1 MTEQT
6 QAQLMRCLQCK
17 NPGCSAA
24 CPLGNDIPT
33 IVRLVRE
40 GKFAMAVQVV
50 GHPFGGVCGYVCPHE
65 NQCQGGCVLAKRGQA
80 VPTGEAE
87 ATAFTNSP
95 YVVGRRD
102 DKLAGR
108 RVAVVGGGVSGI
120 TFAVKCYESGA
131 DVTVYESNMLL
142 STLYGIPEFR
152 LPHRLLDDIVRS
164 VEQSD
169 IRVEHK
175 YVCQADIAAMQNDN
189 DIVYLAVGRTVC
201 RALGVTGEEYATTAD
216 KFLHEAMLPR
226 DVIVVGGGNTA
237 MDCARLN
244 ARLGGKTMIAY
255 RRAMADMPCYAKEV
269 QAAADDGVMFE
280 TNLAPVMVDKQADGR
295 LSVTFARTNSEGR
308 GRLSV
313 TDELYTFSCDCL
325 AVAAGNMLDGNVYAQ
340 DKTVPVDNCGNVDG
354 NLYAGGDCA
363 GGSLGVEAVKAA
375 ICACNG
381 VVERYA
387 TK

>member
-87 ATAFTNSP
+87 AIAFTNSP
-95 YVVGRRD
+95 YVVARRD

-152 LPHRLLDDIVRS
+152 LPHTLLDDIVRS

-313 TDELYTFSCDCL
+313 TDELHTFSCDCL
-325 AVAAGNMLDGNVYAQ
+325 VVAAGNMLDGNVYAQ

-363 GGSLGVEAVKAA
+363 GGSLVVEAVKAA
-375 ICACNG
+375 ICAYNG
-381 VVERYA
+381 VFERYA

>member
-1 MTEQT
+1 
-6 QAQLMRCLQCK
+6 MRCLQCK

-40 GKFAMAVQVV
+40 GKFDEAVQVV

-95 YVVGRRD
+95 YVVARRD

-164 VEQSD
+164 VEQSN

-280 TNLAPVMVDKQADGR
+280 TNLAPVMVDKHADGR

-313 TDELYTFSCDCL
+313 TDELHTFSCDCL
-325 AVAAGNMLDGNVYAQ
+325 VVAAGNMLDCNVYAQ

-363 GGSLGVEAVKAA
+363 GGSLVVEAVKAA

>member
-1 MTEQT
+1 
-6 QAQLMRCLQCK
+6 MRCLQCK

-87 ATAFTNSP
+87 VIAFTNSP
-95 YVVGRRD
+95 YVVARRD

-216 KFLHEAMLPR
+216 KFLREAMLPR

-313 TDELYTFSCDCL
+313 TDELHTFSCDCL
-325 AVAAGNMLDGNVYAQ
+325 VVAAGNMLDGNVYAQ

-363 GGSLGVEAVKAA
+363 GGNLVVEAVKAA
-375 ICACNG
+375 ICAYNG

>member
-17 NPGCSAA
+17 NPGCSVA

-33 IVRLVRE
+33 IVRFVRE

-95 YVVGRRD
+95 YVVARRD

-244 ARLGGKTMIAY
+244 ARFGGKTMIAY

-313 TDELYTFSCDCL
+313 TDELHTFSCDCL
-325 AVAAGNMLDGNVYAQ
+325 VVAAGNMLDGNVYAQ

-363 GGSLGVEAVKAA
+363 GGSLVVEAVKAA

-381 VVERYA
+381 VFERYA

>member
-1 MTEQT
+1 
-6 QAQLMRCLQCK
+6 MRCLQCK

-95 YVVGRRD
+95 YVVARRD

-189 DIVYLAVGRTVC
+189 DIVYLAVGKTVC

-313 TDELYTFSCDCL
+313 TDELHTFSCDCL
-325 AVAAGNMLDGNVYAQ
+325 VVAAGNMLDGNVYAQ

-363 GGSLGVEAVKAA
+363 GGSLVVEAVKAA

-381 VVERYA
+381 V
-387 TK
+387 TSCK

>member
-1 MTEQT
+1 
-6 QAQLMRCLQCK
+6 MRCLQCK

-87 ATAFTNSP
+87 AIAFTNSP
-95 YVVGRRD
+95 YVVARRD

-169 IRVEHK
+169 IRVEYK

-280 TNLAPVMVDKQADGR
+280 TNLAPVMVDKHADGR

-313 TDELYTFSCDCL
+313 TDELHTFSCDCL
-325 AVAAGNMLDGNVYAQ
+325 VVAAGNMLDCNVYAQ

-363 GGSLGVEAVKAA
+363 GGSLVVEAVKAA

-381 VVERYA
+381 VLERYA

>member
-1 MTEQT
+1 
-6 QAQLMRCLQCK
+6 MRCLQCK

-87 ATAFTNSP
+87 AIAFTNSP
-95 YVVGRRD
+95 YVVARRD

-280 TNLAPVMVDKQADGR
+280 TNLAPVMVDKHADGR
-295 LSVTFARTNSEGR
+295 LLVTFARTNSEGR

-313 TDELYTFSCDCL
+313 TDELHTFSCDCL
-325 AVAAGNMLDGNVYAQ
+325 VVAAGNMLDCNVYAQ

-363 GGSLGVEAVKAA
+363 GGSLVVEAVKAA

>member
-95 YVVGRRD
+95 YVVARRD

-175 YVCQADIAAMQNDN
+175 YVCQADIAAMQNDK

-295 LSVTFARTNSEGR
+295 LSVTFARTYSEGR

-313 TDELYTFSCDCL
+313 TDELHTFSCDCL
-325 AVAAGNMLDGNVYAQ
+325 VVAAGNMLDGNVYAQ
-340 DKTVPVDNCGNVDG
+340 DKTVPVDNCGNASG

-363 GGSLGVEAVKAA
+363 GGSLVVEAVKSA

>member
-1 MTEQT
+1 
-6 QAQLMRCLQCK
+6 MRCLQCK

-80 VPTGEAE
+80 VPTAEAE
-87 ATAFTNSP
+87 AIAFTNSP
-95 YVVGRRD
+95 YVVARRD

-280 TNLAPVMVDKQADGR
+280 TNLAPVMVDKHADGR

-313 TDELYTFSCDCL
+313 TDELHTFGCDCL
-325 AVAAGNMLDGNVYAQ
+325 VVAAGNMLDGNVYAQ
-340 DKTVPVDNCGNVDG
+340 DKTVPVDNCGNVDS

-363 GGSLGVEAVKAA
+363 GGSLVVEAVKAA
-375 ICACNG
+375 ICAFNG

>member
-1 MTEQT
+1 
-6 QAQLMRCLQCK
+6 MRCLQCK

-95 YVVGRRD
+95 YVVARRD

-313 TDELYTFSCDCL
+313 TDELHTFSCDCL
-325 AVAAGNMLDGNVYAQ
+325 VVAAGNMLDGNVYAQ
-340 DKTVPVDNCGNVDG
+340 DKTVPVDNCGNASG

-363 GGSLGVEAVKAA
+363 GGSLVVEAVKSA
-375 ICACNG
+375 ICACND

>member
-1 MTEQT
+1 
-6 QAQLMRCLQCK
+6 MRCLQCK

-33 IVRLVRE
+33 IVSLVRE

-95 YVVGRRD
+95 YVVARRD

-131 DVTVYESNMLL
+131 DVAVYESNMLL

-269 QAAADDGVMFE
+269 QAASDDGVMFE

-313 TDELYTFSCDCL
+313 TDELHTFSCDCL
-325 AVAAGNMLDGNVYAQ
+325 VVAAGNMLDGNVYAQ

-363 GGSLGVEAVKAA
+363 GGSLVVEAVKAA

-381 VVERYA
+381 VFERYA

>member
-1 MTEQT
+1 
-6 QAQLMRCLQCK
+6 MRCLQCK

-95 YVVGRRD
+95 YVVARRD

-226 DVIVVGGGNTA
+226 NVIVVGGGNTA

-280 TNLAPVMVDKQADGR
+280 TNLAPVMVDKHADGR

-313 TDELYTFSCDCL
+313 TDELHTFSCDCL
-325 AVAAGNMLDGNVYAQ
+325 VVAAGNMLDGNVYAQ

-363 GGSLGVEAVKAA
+363 GGSLVVEAVKAA
-375 ICACNG
+375 ICACND

>member
-17 NPGCSAA
+17 NPGCSVA

-95 YVVGRRD
+95 YVVARRD

-313 TDELYTFSCDCL
+313 TDELHTFSCDCL
-325 AVAAGNMLDGNVYAQ
+325 VVAAGNMLDCNVYAQ

-363 GGSLGVEAVKAA
+363 GGSLVVEAVKAA
-375 ICACNG
+375 ICAYNG

>member
-95 YVVGRRD
+95 YVVARRD

-216 KFLHEAMLPR
+216 KFLREAMLPR

-313 TDELYTFSCDCL
+313 TDELHTFSCDCL
-325 AVAAGNMLDGNVYAQ
+325 VVAAGNMLDGNVYAQ

-363 GGSLGVEAVKAA
+363 GGSLVVEAVKAA
-375 ICACNG
+375 ICAYDG

>member
-1 MTEQT
+1 
-6 QAQLMRCLQCK
+6 MRCLQCK

-95 YVVGRRD
+95 YVVARRD

-201 RALGVTGEEYATTAD
+201 RTLGVTGEEYATTAD

-244 ARLGGKTMIAY
+244 ARLGGKTIIAY

-313 TDELYTFSCDCL
+313 TDELHTFSCDCL
-325 AVAAGNMLDGNVYAQ
+325 VVAAGNMLDGNVYAQ

-363 GGSLGVEAVKAA
+363 GGSLVVEAVKAA
-375 ICACNG
+375 MCAYDG

>member
-95 YVVGRRD
+95 YVVSRRD

-201 RALGVTGEEYATTAD
+201 RALGVTGEENATTAD

-313 TDELYTFSCDCL
+313 TDELHTFSCDCL
-325 AVAAGNMLDGNVYAQ
+325 VVAAGNMLDGNVYAQ

-363 GGSLGVEAVKAA
+363 GGSLVVEAVKAA
-375 ICACNG
+375 ICAYNG

>member
-1 MTEQT
+1 
-6 QAQLMRCLQCK
+6 MRCLQCK

-95 YVVGRRD
+95 YVVARRD

-216 KFLHEAMLPR
+216 KFLREAMLPR

-255 RRAMADMPCYAKEV
+255 RRAMSDMPCYAKEV

-313 TDELYTFSCDCL
+313 TDELHTFSCDCL
-325 AVAAGNMLDGNVYAQ
+325 VVAAGNMLDGNVYAQ

-363 GGSLGVEAVKAA
+363 GGSLVVEAVKAA

>member
-87 ATAFTNSP
+87 AIAFTNSP
-95 YVVGRRD
+95 YVVARRD

-313 TDELYTFSCDCL
+313 TDELHTFSCDCL
-325 AVAAGNMLDGNVYAQ
+325 VVAAGNMLDGNVYAQ

-363 GGSLGVEAVKAA
+363 GGSLVVEAVKAA
-375 ICACNG
+375 ICAYDD

>member
-1 MTEQT
+1 
-6 QAQLMRCLQCK
+6 MRCLQCK

-95 YVVGRRD
+95 YVVARRD

-244 ARLGGKTMIAY
+244 ARLGGKTIIAY

-313 TDELYTFSCDCL
+313 TDELHTFSCDCL
-325 AVAAGNMLDGNVYAQ
+325 VVAAGNMLDGNVYAQ
-340 DKTVPVDNCGNVDG
+340 YKTVPVDNCGNVDG

-363 GGSLGVEAVKAA
+363 GGSLVVEAVKAA
-375 ICACNG
+375 ICAYNG

>member
-1 MTEQT
+1 
-6 QAQLMRCLQCK
+6 MRCLQCK

-95 YVVGRRD
+95 YVVARRD

-216 KFLHEAMLPR
+216 KFLREAMLPR

-295 LSVTFARTNSEGR
+295 LSVTFARTYSEGR

-313 TDELYTFSCDCL
+313 TDELHTFSCDCL
-325 AVAAGNMLDGNVYAQ
+325 VVAAGNMLDGNVYAQ

-363 GGSLGVEAVKAA
+363 GGSLVVEAVKAA

-381 VVERYA
+381 V
-387 TK
+387 TSCK

>member
-1 MTEQT
+1 
-6 QAQLMRCLQCK
+6 MRCLQCK

-95 YVVGRRD
+95 YVVARRD

-313 TDELYTFSCDCL
+313 TDELHTFSCDCMV
-325 AVAAGNMLDGNVYAQ
+325 VAAGNMLDGNVYAQ

-363 GGSLGVEAVKAA
+363 GGSLVVEAVKAA
-375 ICACNG
+375 ICAYNG

>member
-1 MTEQT
+1 
-6 QAQLMRCLQCK
+6 MRCLQCK

-24 CPLGNDIPT
+24 CPIGNDIPT

-65 NQCQGGCVLAKRGQA
+65 IQCQGGCVLAKRGQA

-95 YVVGRRD
+95 YVVSRRD

-131 DVTVYESNMLL
+131 DVTVYESNSLL

-175 YVCQADIAAMQNDN
+175 YVCQADIAAMQKKN
-189 DIVYLAVGRTVC
+189 DIVYLAVGKTVC

-308 GRLSV
+308 GRLYV
-313 TDELYTFSCDCL
+313 TDELHTFSCDCL
-325 AVAAGNMLDGNVYAQ
+325 VVAAGNMLDGNVYSQ
-340 DKTVPVDNCGNVDG
+340 DKTVPVDNCGNASG
-354 NLYAGGDCA
+354 NLYAGGDCT
-363 GGSLGVEAVKAA
+363 GGSLVVEAVKAA
-375 ICACNG
+375 ISAYNG
-381 VVERYA
+381 VVERYT

>member
-87 ATAFTNSP
+87 AIAFTNSP
-95 YVVGRRD
+95 YVVARRD

-313 TDELYTFSCDCL
+313 TDELHTFSCDCL
-325 AVAAGNMLDGNVYAQ
+325 VVAAGNMLDGNVYAQ

-363 GGSLGVEAVKAA
+363 GGSLVVEAVKSA

>member
-1 MTEQT
+1 
-6 QAQLMRCLQCK
+6 MRCLQCK

-33 IVRLVRE
+33 IVRLIRE

-95 YVVGRRD
+95 YVVARRD

-255 RRAMADMPCYAKEV
+255 RRALADMPCYAKEV

-313 TDELYTFSCDCL
+313 TDELHTFSCDCL
-325 AVAAGNMLDGNVYAQ
+325 VVAAGNMLDGNVYAQ

-363 GGSLGVEAVKAA
+363 GGNLVVEAVKAA
-375 ICACNG
+375 ICAYNG

>member
-1 MTEQT
+1 
-6 QAQLMRCLQCK
+6 MRCLQCK

-87 ATAFTNSP
+87 AAAFTNSP
-95 YVVGRRD
+95 YVVARRD

-313 TDELYTFSCDCL
+313 TDELHTFGCDCL
-325 AVAAGNMLDGNVYAQ
+325 VVAAGNMLDGNVYAQ

-363 GGSLGVEAVKAA
+363 GGSLVVEAVKAA

>member
-1 MTEQT
+1 
-6 QAQLMRCLQCK
+6 MRCLQCK

-95 YVVGRRD
+95 YVVARRD

-152 LPHRLLDDIVRS
+152 LPHRLLDDIVRT

-308 GRLSV
+308 GKLSV
-313 TDELYTFSCDCL
+313 TDELHTFSCDCL
-325 AVAAGNMLDGNVYAQ
+325 VVAAGNMLDGNVYAQ
-340 DKTVPVDNCGNVDG
+340 DKTVPVDNCGNVDS

-363 GGSLGVEAVKAA
+363 GGSLVVEAVKSA
-375 ICACNG
+375 ICACND

>member
-95 YVVGRRD
+95 YVVARRD

-313 TDELYTFSCDCL
+313 TDELHTFSCDCL
-325 AVAAGNMLDGNVYAQ
+325 VVAAGNMLDGNVYAQ

-363 GGSLGVEAVKAA
+363 GGSLVVEAVKAA

>member
-1 MTEQT
+1 
-6 QAQLMRCLQCK
+6 MRCLQCK

-65 NQCQGGCVLAKRGQA
+65 NQCHGGCVLAKRGQA

-95 YVVGRRD
+95 YVVARRD

-313 TDELYTFSCDCL
+313 TDELHTFSCDCL
-325 AVAAGNMLDGNVYAQ
+325 VVAAGNMLDGNVYAQ
-340 DKTVPVDNCGNVDG
+340 DKTVPVDNCGNASG
-354 NLYAGGDCA
+354 NLYAGGDCT
-363 GGSLGVEAVKAA
+363 GCSLVVEAVKAA

>member
-1 MTEQT
+1 
-6 QAQLMRCLQCK
+6 MRCLQCK

-87 ATAFTNSP
+87 AIAFTNSP
-95 YVVGRRD
+95 YVVARRD

-313 TDELYTFSCDCL
+313 TDELHTFSCDCL
-325 AVAAGNMLDGNVYAQ
+325 VVAAGNMLDGNVYAQ

-363 GGSLGVEAVKAA
+363 GGSLVVEAVKAA
-375 ICACNG
+375 ICAYNG

>member
-1 MTEQT
+1 
-6 QAQLMRCLQCK
+6 MRCLQCK

-95 YVVGRRD
+95 YVVARRD
-102 DKLAGR
+102 DKLACR

-175 YVCQADIAAMQNDN
+175 YVCQADIAALQNDN

-295 LSVTFARTNSEGR
+295 LSVTFALTNSEGR

-313 TDELYTFSCDCL
+313 TDELHTFSCDCL
-325 AVAAGNMLDGNVYAQ
+325 VVAAGNMLDGNVYAQ

-363 GGSLGVEAVKAA
+363 GGNLVVEAVKAA
-375 ICACNG
+375 ICAYDD

>member
-95 YVVGRRD
+95 YVVARRD

-216 KFLHEAMLPR
+216 KFLREAMLPR

-313 TDELYTFSCDCL
+313 TDELHTFSCDCL
-325 AVAAGNMLDGNVYAQ
+325 VVAAGNMLDGNVYAQ

-363 GGSLGVEAVKAA
+363 GGSLVVEAVKAA

>member
-95 YVVGRRD
+95 YVVARRD

-201 RALGVTGEEYATTAD
+201 RALGVRGEEYATTAD

-308 GRLSV
+308 GRLSL
-313 TDELYTFSCDCL
+313 TDELHTFSCDCL
-325 AVAAGNMLDGNVYAQ
+325 VVAAGNMLDGNVYAQ

-363 GGSLGVEAVKAA
+363 GGSLVVEAVKAA
-375 ICACNG
+375 ICAYDG
-381 VVERYA
+381 VFERYA

>member
-1 MTEQT
+1 
-6 QAQLMRCLQCK
+6 MRCLQCK

-95 YVVGRRD
+95 YVVARRD

-201 RALGVTGEEYATTAD
+201 RALGVMGEEYATTAD

-255 RRAMADMPCYAKEV
+255 RRTMADMPCYAKEV

-313 TDELYTFSCDCL
+313 TDELHTFSCDCL
-325 AVAAGNMLDGNVYAQ
+325 VVAAGNMLDGNVYAH

-363 GGSLGVEAVKAA
+363 GGNLVVEAVKAA
-375 ICACNG
+375 ICAYNG
-381 VVERYA
+381 V
-387 TK
+387 TSCK

>member
-1 MTEQT
+1 
-6 QAQLMRCLQCK
+6 MRCLQCK

-95 YVVGRRD
+95 YVVARRD

-313 TDELYTFSCDCL
+313 TDELHTFSCDCL
-325 AVAAGNMLDGNVYAQ
+325 VVAAGNMLDGNVYAQ
-340 DKTVPVDNCGNVDG
+340 DKTVPVDNCGNASG

-363 GGSLGVEAVKAA
+363 GGSLVVEAVKAA
-375 ICACNG
+375 ICAYGG

>member
-1 MTEQT
+1 
-6 QAQLMRCLQCK
+6 MRCLQCK

-95 YVVGRRD
+95 YVVARRD

-216 KFLHEAMLPR
+216 KFLREATLPR

-313 TDELYTFSCDCL
+313 TDELHTFSCDCL
-325 AVAAGNMLDGNVYAQ
+325 VVAAGNMLDGNVYAQ
-340 DKTVPVDNCGNVDG
+340 DKTVLVDNCGNVDG

-363 GGSLGVEAVKAA
+363 GGSLVVEAVKAA
-375 ICACNG
+375 ICAYNG
-381 VVERYA
+381 VFERYA
-387 TK
+387 IK

>member
-1 MTEQT
+1 
-6 QAQLMRCLQCK
+6 MRCLQCK

-95 YVVGRRD
+95 YLVARRD

-175 YVCQADIAAMQNDN
+175 YVCQADIAAMQKNN
-189 DIVYLAVGRTVC
+189 DIVYLAVGKTVC
-201 RALGVTGEEYATTAD
+201 RALGVAGEEYATTAD

-313 TDELYTFSCDCL
+313 TDELHTFSCDCL
-325 AVAAGNMLDGNVYAQ
+325 VVAAGNMLDGNVYSQ
-340 DKTVPVDNCGNVDG
+340 DKTVPVDNCGNASG
-354 NLYAGGDCA
+354 NLYAGGDCT
-363 GGSLGVEAVKAA
+363 GGSLVVEAVKAA
-375 ICACNG
+375 ICAYDG
-381 VVERYA
+381 VVERYT

>member
-95 YVVGRRD
+95 YVVARRD

-308 GRLSV
+308 GKLSV
-313 TDELYTFSCDCL
+313 TDELHTFSCDCL
-325 AVAAGNMLDGNVYAQ
+325 VVAAGNMLDGNVYAQ

-363 GGSLGVEAVKAA
+363 GGSLVVEVVKAA
-375 ICACNG
+375 ICAYNG

>member
-1 MTEQT
+1 
-6 QAQLMRCLQCK
+6 MRCLQCK

-65 NQCQGGCVLAKRGQA
+65 NQCQGGCLLAKRGQA

-95 YVVGRRD
+95 YVVARRD

-308 GRLSV
+308 GKLSV
-313 TDELYTFSCDCL
+313 TDELHTFSCDCL
-325 AVAAGNMLDGNVYAQ
+325 VVAAGNMLDGNVYAQ

-363 GGSLGVEAVKAA
+363 GGSLVVEAVKAA

>member
-1 MTEQT
+1 
-6 QAQLMRCLQCK
+6 MRCLQCK

-40 GKFAMAVQVV
+40 GKFAMAVQIV

-87 ATAFTNSP
+87 AAAFTNSP
-95 YVVGRRD
+95 YVVARRD

-152 LPHRLLDDIVRS
+152 LPHSLLDDIVRS

-313 TDELYTFSCDCL
+313 TDELHTFGCDCL
-325 AVAAGNMLDGNVYAQ
+325 VVAAGNMLDGNVYAQ
-340 DKTVPVDNCGNVDG
+340 DKTVLVDNCGNASG

-363 GGSLGVEAVKAA
+363 GGSLVVEAVKAA

-381 VVERYA
+381 VFERYA

>member
-1 MTEQT
+1 
-6 QAQLMRCLQCK
+6 MRCLQCK

-95 YVVGRRD
+95 YVVARRD

-175 YVCQADIAAMQNDN
+175 YVCQADIAALQNDN
-189 DIVYLAVGRTVC
+189 DIVYLAVGKTVC

-216 KFLHEAMLPR
+216 KFLREAMLPR

-269 QAAADDGVMFE
+269 QAAADDGVMFK

-313 TDELYTFSCDCL
+313 TDELHTFSCDCL
-325 AVAAGNMLDGNVYAQ
+325 VVAAGNMLDGNVYAQ
-340 DKTVPVDNCGNVDG
+340 NKTVPVDNCGNVDG

-363 GGSLGVEAVKAA
+363 GGSLVVEAVKAA
-375 ICACNG
+375 ICAYNG
-381 VVERYA
+381 VFERYA